1 MRRDKHAAI
10 ISRVMTGL
18 FPSRKWETTHQ
29 GVGLFPH
36 LQRTEGRRDRE
47 KNALGAESPAEKSSR
62 SVRRKGSRATGLDH
76 HRAVYGGR
84 DRIGQLED
92 MRQGIDIQG
101 RVLGPQRRELDLK
114 LL

>member
-1 MRRDKHAAI
+1 
-10 ISRVMTGL
+10 MTGL

-36 LQRTEGRRDRE
+36 LQRAEGRNQSESDG
-47 KNALGAESPAEKSSR
+47 LGAESPADRSAR

-92 MRQGIDIQG
+92 MRQGIDIEG
-101 RVLGPQRRELDLK
+101 RVLRAQRRELALK